1 MKRELPHPL
10 LLAAG
15 GLAVLVGLYLW
26 IVVPITESLDA
37 RKNRLAEAG
46 RALEE
51 AKRLAGQ
58 MAALGQAAA
67 VPPAQEGFSIFSLVE
82 GVASREG
89 VKSNVE
95 FMRPAS
101 RDLGG
106 GRREAAV
113 DLRLAGL
120 SMDKLL
126 AFLQQV
132 EDQAR
137 GIRVRQLIL
146 TPSAKG
152 GIDADL
158 SVAMPQPADKAR

>member
-1 MKRELPHPL
+1 VKRALPHPL

-15 GLAVLVGLYLW
+15 GLAALVGLYLW
-26 IVVPITESLDA
+26 IVVPVVDGLDA
-37 RKNRLAEAG
+37 RKRRLAEAG
-46 RALEE
+46 RSLEE

-58 MAALGQAAA
+58 LAALSQTPAAPP
-67 VPPAQEGFSIFSLVE
+67 VPEGFSLFSLVE

-89 VKSNVE
+89 VKGNVE

-113 DLRLAGL
+113 DLRLTSL
-120 SMDKLL
+120 TMDKLL

-132 EDQAR
+132 ESPAR

-158 SVAMPQPADKAR
+158 SVAMPQPADKPR